1 MNHWLINNRLGKF
14 VLLGALCMTPLVVFS
29 APSPQQPSSVATDE
43 AKVRPLPL
51 RQFMVYVETPGRY
64 YISILMENRIPW
76 RKEMSPEEIHTWVM
90 EQRRIRTLIRNIK
103 GKIYIYDERR
113 RESLYEFDFKSS
125 KYISEHSAFGHD
137 YIGLGMVGNYF
148 PIDKEG
154 FYAIRSELYGGD
166 AEYNDYMLT
175 FSRVSEMTK

>member
-29 APSPQQPSSVATDE
+29 APVPQQLSSVATDE

-64 YISILMENRIPW
+64 YISILME
-76 RKEMSPEEIHTWVM
+76 
-90 EQRRIRTLIRNIK
+90 RRISLRKGMTDEESDTWFTERRKILSLVRNIK
-103 GKIYIYDERR
+103 GNIYIYDEKRNK
-113 RESLYEFDFKSS
+113 SLYEFDFESS
-125 KYISEHSAFGHD
+125 KYISERSSFGHD

-166 AEYNDYMLT
+166 AEYNNYTLT
-175 FSRVSEMTK
+175 FRRIREMTK